1 MQLKV
6 RWVAI
11 PFLAEHGDNH
21 LQSLISTC
29 NYKFFFFLLR
39 GRNWKAIRLQISNI
53 LGVSVPH
60 RCSSTGKKRYLPM
73 DYVTFA
79 KVYILHRT
87 LLPEPS
93 SAEGS
98 LNSTLPPV
106 SEVVL
111 LLCQASRCR
120 PVGLCFGNMSVVFHY
135 CCSGCSPLAESHH
148 LSTPIHTCLHRSHRE
163 IFARF
168 SLLPLPPPL
177 KTLGMRNVPSWIM
190 LSLLVRFSV
199 KDFGTL
205 PTSTP
210 P

>member
-1 MQLKV
+1 M
-6 RWVAI
+6 
-11 PFLAEHGDNH
+11 
-21 LQSLISTC
+21 
-29 NYKFFFFLLR
+29 
-39 GRNWKAIRLQISNI
+39 
-53 LGVSVPH
+53 SVPH
-60 RCSSTGKKRYLPM
+60 RCSSTEKKRYLPA

-79 KVYILHRT
+79 TVYILHRN

-120 PVGLCFGNMSVVFHY
+120 PVCLCFGNMSVVFHY

-148 LSTPIHTCLHRSHRE
+148 LSTPIHTRLHRSHRE
-163 IFARF
+163 IFAWF

-177 KTLGMRNVPSWIM
+177 KTLGMRKCAILNYIVISGKI
-190 LSLLVRFSV
+190 
-199 KDFGTL
+199 
-205 PTSTP
+205 
-210 P
+210 